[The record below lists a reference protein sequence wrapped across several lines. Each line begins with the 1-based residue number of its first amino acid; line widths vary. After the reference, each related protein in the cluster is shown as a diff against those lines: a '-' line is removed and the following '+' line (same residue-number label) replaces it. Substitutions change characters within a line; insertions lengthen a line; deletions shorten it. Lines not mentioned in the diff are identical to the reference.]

1 MRKGS
6 LREVTV
12 LSGRIICLANIY
24 RPWERECLD
33 VTPDS
38 CANWGA
44 YSSAPQGPWGW
55 LHLSRRPARGG
66 TGTGRARGAG
76 RDTGADSVSLTGMFI
91 QARGQRHRSTSTRD
105 PTFPQQSQ
113 AGVPSVESWL
123 MMTMSRSGAGSF
135 QGFTSFIST
144 PDFINDVGHQPRSY
158 PNLLVSLGIV
168 GFHGDPN
175 FLNKTLKHLG
185 QGPDATVCFI
195 L

>member
-1 MRKGS
+1 
-6 LREVTV
+6 
-12 LSGRIICLANIY
+12 
-24 RPWERECLD
+24 
-33 VTPDS
+33 
-38 CANWGA
+38 
-44 YSSAPQGPWGW
+44 
-55 LHLSRRPARGG
+55 
-66 TGTGRARGAG
+66 
-76 RDTGADSVSLTGMFI
+76 MFI
-91 QARGQRHRSTSTRD
+91 QAQGQRHRSTSTRD

-175 FLNKTLKHLG
+175 FLNKTLKHLPPAFG
-185 QGPDATVCFI
+185 SRVPSLVGRVSVPEASYFCLSPLCPATFPSSGWVLLTPIPSKAPPSQRPDGRPLCPCQSAVSGALC
-195 L
+195 